1 MFRKMCFLERVIRRV
16 GLPSV
21 PAACPVLFEL
31 VVVLFGVFED
41 FFGVDSEVNVLV
53 VALECFRAL

>member
-1 MFRKMCFLERVIRRV
+1 LERVIRWV

-41 FFGVDSEVNVLV
+41 FFGVDSKVNVLV